1 MQTASFPDL
10 RKKSG
15 NETTV
20 ISVLFSEEM
29 LVVVTRLTK
38 TTNQLNVVCCHAYI
52 ALGVS
57 CLHIC
62 ILARLN
68 VL

>member
-1 MQTASFPDL
+1 MQAASFQDL
-10 RKKSG
+10 RKSLG
-15 NETTV
+15 MRPLSS
-20 ISVLFSEEM
+20 SVLFSEEM